1 MILAL
6 FSKISLAL
14 AAPVSGFAAASAP
27 AETVVVVVRHAEK
40 RLDGSRDPRLSE
52 LGERRLQA
60 LVSRLQPLK
69 VSAVYATPFQRT
81 RQTGQA
87 VADAQ
92 GVELIVREFTS
103 GNVDED
109 AQVFRDEILREH
121 RGEVV
126 LVVGHS
132 NTVPPLVEALSGL
145 EAEPMPESEYDRL
158 STVRIAAD
166 GSAALEVDRY

>member
-1 MILAL
+1 MTFVKFAGIAIVLA
-6 FSKISLAL
+6 SGAT
-14 AAPVSGFAAASAP
+14 APGAAAARG
-27 AETVVVVVRHAEK
+27 ETVVLVVRHAEK
-40 RLDGSRDPRLSE
+40 SADGTVDPDLSEAGLRRLDSLLAR
-52 LGERRLQA
+52 
-60 LVSRLQPLK
+60 VQPLP
-69 VSAVYATPFQRT
+69 VSAVYATPFKRT

-87 VADAQ
+87 VADAK
-92 GVELIVREFTS
+92 GIDLVVREFTS
-103 GNVDED
+103 RDVDED

-145 EAEPMPESEYDRL
+145 DAEPMPESEYDRL

-166 GSAALEVDRY
+166 GSAALEVERY

>member
-1 MILAL
+1 MILSTFTQLA
-6 FSKISLAL
+6 IAL
-14 AAPVSGFAAASAP
+14 AAGTSGFTAVAAP
-27 AETVVVVVRHAEK
+27 GETVVLLVRHAEK
-40 RLDGSRDPRLSE
+40 NVDGTPDPGLSDA
-52 LGERRLQA
+52 GRSRLQA
-60 LVSRLQPLK
+60 LVTRVQPLEIS
-69 VSAVYATPFQRT
+69 VVYATPFKRT

-92 GVELIVREFTS
+92 GVDLVVREFTS

-109 AQVFRDEILREH
+109 ALVFRDEILREH

-145 EAEPMPESEYDRL
+145 DAEPMPESEYDRL

-166 GSAALEVDRY
+166 GGTALEVERY